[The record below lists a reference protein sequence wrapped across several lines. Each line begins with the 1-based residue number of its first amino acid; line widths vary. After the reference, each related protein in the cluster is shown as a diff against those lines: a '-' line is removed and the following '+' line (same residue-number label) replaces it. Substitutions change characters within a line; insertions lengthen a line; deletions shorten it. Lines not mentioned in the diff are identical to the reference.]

1 MAKPKICSLKPS
13 QAGPGRS
20 TSQTVNRSYSL
31 PKLACKRLMISA
43 TPARGPH
50 WLPSALLFS
59 SSLSLK
65 GHTMALAMGGR

>member
-43 TPARGPH
+43 TPAA
-50 WLPSALLFS
+50 SFS
-59 SSLSLK
+59 L
-65 GHTMALAMGGR
+65 